1 VVNWGIRVISAI
13 AVFIAVSAT
22 VGAQWPSYPTPDV
35 PRDPKGVAILTGP
48 PPRMP
53 DGKVDFSG
61 VWNLG
66 RGGGRG
72 RAGGGAAPAAG
83 AGGAAPAAGAQ
94 APRGGGAPAAN
105 APAAAAPAAGGA
117 QAAGGGGRGA
127 GGGGGGGGRGG
138 GRGAV
143 CTPNPD
149 GTFNS
154 AFFEVA
160 GNAACLPPMQQWA
173 QDLKKKRMADNSK
186 DNPDVWC
193 LPIGLMQYHN
203 HPQPSQIVQTKNLML
218 ITYESNYGL
227 RYVYLDGRPAPNNDP
242 QPWWFGYSRGWWEGN
257 DTLVVET
264 THFNSEERAS
274 WHDVNGTPW
283 SDQLKMT
290 ERFRRPTFGQLQVD
304 VTIEDPKV
312 FAKPFT
318 VRVYRNL
325 LVDSEM
331 IEFICNENEQ
341 STDHIPK
348 PGQPG
353 LPGSSAPAPN
363 PAQAPAAK

>member
-1 VVNWGIRVISAI
+1 MVHWGIRIFSAI
-13 AVFIAVSAT
+13 AVFISVSVT

-35 PRDPKGVAILTGP
+35 PRDPKGAPVLTGP
-48 PPRMP
+48 PPRMA

-61 VWNLG
+61 VWNAG
-66 RGGGRG
+66 RGRRGGGAG
-72 RAGGGAAPAAG
+72 GGGAAAP
-83 AGGAAPAAGAQ
+83 AGG
-94 APRGGGAPAAN
+94 
-105 APAAAAPAAGGA
+105 AAAPAAGGA
-117 QAAGGGGRGA
+117 AQGGGAQAAGGGAGRGAGGA
-127 GGGGGGGGRGG
+127 GGGGGRGRGPQP
-138 GRGAV
+138 

-160 GNAACLPPMQQWA
+160 GNANCLPPMTQWA

-242 QPWWFGYSRGWWEGN
+242 QPWWFGYSRGRWEGN

-290 ERFRRPTFGQLQVD
+290 ERFTRPTFGLLQVD

-325 LVDSEM
+325 LADQEM

-341 STDHIPK
+341 STDHIPR

-353 LPGSSAPAPN
+353 LPAAAP
-363 PAQAPAAK
+363 PAK

>member
-1 VVNWGIRVISAI
+1 MVTWGIRIACAI
-13 AVFIAVSAT
+13 AVFIGVSTT

-35 PRDPKGVAILTGP
+35 PRNADKTPNLSGP

-61 VWNLG
+61 VWNAG
-66 RGGGRG
+66 RGRGNRGGGGGGGAAAPTGGGAAAAPARG
-72 RAGGGAAPAAG
+72 AGAAPAAG
-83 AGGAAPAAGAQ
+83 APPAA
-94 APRGGGAPAAN
+94 
-105 APAAAAPAAGGA
+105 GA

-127 GGGGGGGGRGG
+127 GRGAGPAGGGGGGGRG
-138 GRGAV
+138 RGPQPCV
-143 CTPNPD
+143 PNAD

-160 GNAACLPPMQQWA
+160 GNASCLPPMSEWA
-173 QDLKKKRMADNSK
+173 QALKKQRMDHDSK

-203 HPQPSQIVQTKNLML
+203 HPQPRQIVQTKNLIL

-227 RYVYLDGRPAPNNDP
+227 RYIYMDGRPAPNNDP
-242 QPWWFGYSRGWWEGN
+242 TPWWFGYSRGWYEG

-264 THFNSEERAS
+264 THFLGDERAG
-274 WHDVNGTPW
+274 WLDVNGSPYT
-283 SDQLKMT
+283 DALKMT
-290 ERFRRPTFGQLQVD
+290 ERFRRPTFGSLQVD
-304 VTIEDPKV
+304 VTIDDPKV

-341 STDHIPK
+341 STDHIPR
-348 PGQPG
+348 PGEPG
-353 LPGSSAPAPN
+353 LKSAAPATP
-363 PAQAPAAK
+363 PAK

>member
-1 VVNWGIRVISAI
+1 
-13 AVFIAVSAT
+13 
-22 VGAQWPSYPTPDV
+22 
-35 PRDPKGVAILTGP
+35 
-48 PPRMP
+48 MP
-53 DGKVDFSG
+53 
-61 VWNLG
+61 
-66 RGGGRG
+66 
-72 RAGGGAAPAAG
+72 
-83 AGGAAPAAGAQ
+83 
-94 APRGGGAPAAN
+94 N
-105 APAAAAPAAGGA
+105 A
-117 QAAGGGGRGA
+117 
-127 GGGGGGGGRGG
+127 
-138 GRGAV
+138 
-143 CTPNPD
+143 D

-160 GNAACLPPMQQWA
+160 GNANCLPPMTEWA
-173 QDLKKKRMADNSK
+173 QALKKQRMDHDSK

-227 RYVYLDGRPAPNNDP
+227 RYVYMDGRPAPNNDP

-290 ERFRRPTFGQLQVD
+290 ERFRRPTFGSLQID
-304 VTIEDPKV
+304 VTIDDPKV

-331 IEFICNENEQ
+331 IDFICNENEQ
-341 STDHIPK
+341 STDHIPR
-348 PGQPG
+348 PGEPG
-353 LPGSSAPAPN
+353 LKAVPP
-363 PAQAPAAK
+363 PAAPPAAPPAK